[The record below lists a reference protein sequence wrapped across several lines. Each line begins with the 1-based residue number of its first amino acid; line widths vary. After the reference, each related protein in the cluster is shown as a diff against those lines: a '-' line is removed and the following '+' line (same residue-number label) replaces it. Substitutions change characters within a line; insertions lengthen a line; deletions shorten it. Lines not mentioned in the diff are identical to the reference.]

1 MVRMPP
7 ASRSPVEARRL
18 TGITAT
24 LRRCRLFSDLAED
37 DLTAVANTCSIRSLK
52 RGEYLF
58 RENTLAEGFYVVQSG
73 SINVHRVTP
82 DGREQVICIFRPPD
96 CFAEVTLT
104 TIDTY
109 PADAV
114 ALESSQVILV
124 QKQGFLELVRRDP
137 DLSLR
142 MLTSMSFHLKYLIQL
157 IEDLKFKQIEA
168 RLAHWLL
175 RNCPEACSGRKGRI
189 ELQMSKRVLASQLGV
204 TSETLSRTLAKFR
217 DQELIRVDGRTIE
230 ITDAS
235 GLQARLGG
243 ALSELPVTGLEA

>member
-1 MVRMPP
+1 MVGMPP

-18 TGITAT
+18 TGITAA
-24 LRRCRLFSDLAED
+24 LRRCRLFADLSEA
-37 DLTAVANTCSIRSLK
+37 DLTSVANVCSTRSLK

-73 SINVHRVTP
+73 SINVHRVMP
-82 DGREQVICIFRPPD
+82 DGKEQVICIFRSPD

-114 ALESSQVILV
+114 ALESSQVILI
-124 QKQGFLELVRRDP
+124 QKLGFLGLVRRDP
-137 DLSLR
+137 NLSLR
-142 MLTSMSFHLKYLIQL
+142 MLTSMSFHLKYLVQL
-157 IEDLKFKQIEA
+157 IEDLKFKQVEA

-175 RNCPEACSGRKGRI
+175 RNCPEACSGQKGTI
-189 ELQMSKRVLASQLGV
+189 ELQMSKRILASQLGV

-217 DQELIRVDGRTIE
+217 NQELIRVEGRTIE
-230 ITDAS
+230 IIDGN
-235 GLQARLGG
+235 GLQAQLGG
-243 ALSELPVTGLEA
+243 ALTELPVAGLEP